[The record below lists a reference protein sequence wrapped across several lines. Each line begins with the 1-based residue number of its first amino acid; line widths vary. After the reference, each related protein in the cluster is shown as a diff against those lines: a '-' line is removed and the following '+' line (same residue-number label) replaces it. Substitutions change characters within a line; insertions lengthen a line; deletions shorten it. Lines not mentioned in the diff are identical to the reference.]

1 MKFSIGSD
9 PEFILID
16 ENYRPKSSIGILQ
29 SKTSSFNK
37 IYYDNVLAEVQV
49 KPSFKK
55 ECFVKNIKHSLNELS
70 NKIKPFRIS
79 TSSFCN
85 FPIAEL
91 EHKDSFKFGCESE
104 YCAYELER
112 IQKNNIKKLFK
123 ESNMRFAGGHIHIG
137 TEIKGQENQI
147 MLVRMLD
154 LFLGLP
160 LILIDNSKGCEER
173 RFYFGNFGRYR
184 KKKYGIEYRTPSNF
198 WIFNQETIGLVYD
211 IIDFVIKFCQKQK
224 HFDFWEVDYDKL
236 NSDDFWNHGGD
247 PSQCHKCFGYNINS
261 LREIRNKK
269 QLKENFKLIEILE
282 NHMPIDILEKIKGIE
297 KKELLGTTF
306 HMNRF

>member
-112 IQKNNIKKLFK
+112 IQKNNIKTKKPQESLFVK
-123 ESNMRFAGGHIHIG
+123 QYKSEEKALQNHERSMENMHTIHRELG
-137 TEIKGQENQI
+137 SKTCNVLPPL
-147 MLVRMLD
+147 LVRYD
-154 LFLGLP
+154 DPKHPNGQYIPIKLG
-160 LILIDNSKGCEER
+160 K
-173 RFYFGNFGRYR
+173 FG
-184 KKKYGIEYRTPSNF
+184 K
-198 WIFNQETIGLVYD
+198 L
-211 IIDFVIKFCQKQK
+211 
-224 HFDFWEVDYDKL
+224 L
-236 NSDDFWNHGGD
+236 NSENEIPDAALHFHSDTSAITVTVCKEQIIQKEKWYDFFIHVLYAMRAPNDRYFTVEEWTNYYD
-247 PSQCHKCFGYNINS
+247 EIRIKLLSAWINS
-261 LREIRNKK
+261 G
-269 QLKENFKLIEILE
+269 
-282 NHMPIDILEKIKGIE
+282 KIN
-297 KKELLGTTF
+297 L
-306 HMNRF
+306 